1 MRLALQSVALLVLFA
16 ACSRRQPTAT
26 DGSRPHDATPAAS
39 APSDGAAASAVPVDH
54 AAVDAAAPP
63 PPLAV
68 EAKGMVGLVLQH
80 VEAVCIAGVGANG
93 KAHFTVGT
101 DLLLETLDESGAK
114 PSREH
119 VFCPKQLADGGPE
132 APRLDIWRNCRR
144 DQTCTVVSTDA
155 GDGPVEIVCGKD
167 RVTLETT
174 SGRTILRGPFGE
186 REIAPAPMKVA
197 PPKRERRDALVDC

>member
-1 MRLALQSVALLVLFA
+1 MRLALPSVAMLVLFA
-16 ACSRRQPTAT
+16 GCSRREPSAT
-26 DGSRPHDATPAAS
+26 NGSPPHDASPAAS
-39 APSDGAAASAVPVDH
+39 ALADSATSVGH
-54 AAVDAAAPP
+54 AAVDATVAP

-68 EAKGMVGLVLQH
+68 EAKGTVGLVLQH

-101 DLLLETLDESGAK
+101 DLLLETADDSGAK

-119 VFCPKQLADGGPE
+119 VFCPKQLADGGP
-132 APRLDIWRNCRR
+132 ATPHLDIWRNCRR
-144 DQTCTVVSTDA
+144 DQTCKVVSTDA

-167 RVTLETT
+167 RVMLETR

-197 PPKRERRDALVDC
+197 PPKRERRDAMGDC